1 MKRNCIVSLLVATL
15 ACVLQ
20 PARAES
26 ANRDDHYPSGAGYGS
41 VAYDPFVRTV
51 QLALEKNGYYVGDDC
66 GEYGAET
73 RAAINR
79 FERAN
84 GLPETAT
91 ITLPVLEAL
100 GLRQE
105 ARK

>member
-1 MKRNCIVSLLVATL
+1 MKRNSTVSLLIATL
-15 ACVLQ
+15 AYALQ

-26 ANRDDHYPSGAGYGS
+26 ADHYPTGAGYSS
-41 VAYDPFVRTV
+41 VNFNPFVSAV
-51 QLALEKNGYYVGDDC
+51 QVALEKRGYYVGDTR

-73 RAAINR
+73 RAAVNR
-79 FERAN
+79 FERDK

-100 GLRQE
+100 GLRQ
-105 ARK
+105 

>member
-1 MKRNCIVSLLVATL
+1 MKRSSMVSLLIATL
-15 ACVLQ
+15 ACAMQ
-20 PARAES
+20 PAHAGS
-26 ANRDDHYPSGAGYGS
+26 ADREQHYPSGAGYSS
-41 VAYDPFVRTV
+41 VTFDPFVRTV
-51 QLALEKNGYYVGDDC
+51 QLALEKEGYYVGDNR

-91 ITLPVLEAL
+91 ITVPVLEAL
-100 GLRQE
+100 GLRQ
-105 ARK
+105 

>member
-1 MKRNCIVSLLVATL
+1 MKRNGNSIAGLVIATL
-15 ACVLQ
+15 VWAMQ
-20 PARAES
+20 PAS
-26 ANRDDHYPSGAGYGS
+26 ADSADRDEHYPNGAGYSS
-41 VAYDPFVRTV
+41 VRYDPFVRTV
-51 QLALEKNGYYVGDDC
+51 QLALEREGYYVGDDR

-100 GLRQE
+100 GLR
-105 ARK
+105 

>member
-1 MKRNCIVSLLVATL
+1 MKRNSLVTLLVAAL
-15 ACVLQ
+15 ALLMQ
-20 PARAES
+20 PARAQS
-26 ANRDDHYPSGAGYGS
+26 ADREDHYPSRAGYSS
-41 VAYDPFVRTV
+41 VGFDPFVRTV
-51 QLALEKNGYYVGDDC
+51 QLALEKEGYYVGDDR

-91 ITLPVLEAL
+91 ITGPVLEAL
-100 GLRQE
+100 GLR
-105 ARK
+105 

>member
-1 MKRNCIVSLLVATL
+1 MKRNSIVSLLIATVAC
-15 ACVLQ
+15 AMQ

-26 ANRDDHYPSGAGYGS
+26 ADREYHYPSGAGYSS
-41 VAYDPFVRTV
+41 VAFDPFVRTV
-51 QLALEKNGYYVGDDC
+51 QLALEKEGYYVGDNR

-79 FERAN
+79 FERAK

-91 ITLPVLEAL
+91 ITVPVLEAL
-100 GLRQE
+100 GLR
-105 ARK
+105 

>member
-1 MKRNCIVSLLVATL
+1 MKRNSLVILVIAAL
-15 ACVLQ
+15 AFVMQ
-20 PARAES
+20 PARARS
-26 ANRDDHYPSGAGYGS
+26 ADREYHYPSGAGYSS
-41 VAYDPFVRTV
+41 VKFDPFVRTV
-51 QLALEKNGYYVGDDC
+51 QLALEREGYYVGDDR

-91 ITLPVLEAL
+91 ITVQVLEAL
-100 GLRQE
+100 GLR
-105 ARK
+105 